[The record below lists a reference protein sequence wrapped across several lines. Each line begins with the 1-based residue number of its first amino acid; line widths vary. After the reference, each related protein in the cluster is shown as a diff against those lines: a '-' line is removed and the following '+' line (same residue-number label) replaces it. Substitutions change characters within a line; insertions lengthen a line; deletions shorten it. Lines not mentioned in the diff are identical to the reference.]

1 MRDLKEAALSVIT
14 EMLKEEIITPAD
26 LLCYRSNEIDT
37 DHPDEVRSQR
47 EHWYKTLGVEQIT
60 GKPFHLTRPY
70 FYKEEIREF
79 RERGELLCCLPKG
92 LSAKDLSEL
101 FHFHTWA
108 ESSALVKQ
116 NPEEEDCWFFV
127 KKSTQP
133 ELLDRTGREIQQV
146 IKKQGDLNLTLE
158 RYLVLVASLYA
169 FCGITTDEKY
179 KTWLPNTKYEGRLML
194 IGGYDSAGQMSFHAW
209 LPQFHSPYVG
219 GRSIRIC
226 EHL

>member
-37 DHPDEVRSQR
+37 DHPDEVRSQM

-116 NPEEEDCWFFV
+116 NSEEEDCWFFV

-158 RYLVLVASLYA
+158 RYLVLSL
-169 FCGITTDEKY
+169 IH
-179 KTWLPNTKYEGRLML
+179 
-194 IGGYDSAGQMSFHAW
+194 I
-209 LPQFHSPYVG
+209 
-219 GRSIRIC
+219 
-226 EHL
+226 

>member
-37 DHPDEVRSQR
+37 DHPDEVRSQM

-108 ESSALVKQ
+108 EKRIGKA
-116 NPEEEDCWFFV
+116 EF
-127 KKSTQP
+127 
-133 ELLDRTGREIQQV
+133 RGR
-146 IKKQGDLNLTLE
+146 GL
-158 RYLVLVASLYA
+158 LVLCQKVDTAR
-169 FCGITTDEKY
+169 T
-179 KTWLPNTKYEGRLML
+179 
-194 IGGYDSAGQMSFHAW
+194 AGSHWKGNPA
-209 LPQFHSPYVG
+209 G
-219 GRSIRIC
+219 DKKAGRS
-226 EHL
+226 

>member
-1 MRDLKEAALSVIT
+1 M
-14 EMLKEEIITPAD
+14 
-26 LLCYRSNEIDT
+26 
-37 DHPDEVRSQR
+37 
-47 EHWYKTLGVEQIT
+47 EQIT